1 MTALTSTRTAAEAE
15 AEAPRYRMRRA
26 RARAARVIASIVLLA
41 FTAIVLTPIWV
52 LIVVSLHHGAS
63 APANPFALPAP
74 LDFQNYVTAFQNMHY
89 LRSVGNTLIITFSTA
104 VLTVLAASLAA
115 WAIVRHTRRWTRT
128 VYQIFVSG
136 LTIPIFVV
144 LTPLYEVM
152 QKLHLLDSYAGI
164 VLAYTATIM
173 PFAVFFFAGF
183 LRTVPAELEEAAAVD
198 GAGLLRTY
206 WQIVFPL
213 LRPATATLAIFI
225 ILQVWND
232 LILPLVLLSS
242 DSKQTVTL
250 AVYATIGTHTLSPD
264 QLLPTLVLGVL
275 PLFIVFLALQRYVVA
290 GIAVGAGK

>member
-1 MTALTSTRTAAEAE
+1 MTTLISSRTTAE
-15 AEAPRYRMRRA
+15 AEAPRYRIRRA
-26 RARAARVIASIVLLA
+26 RARAGRVIASILLLA
-41 FTAIVLTPIWV
+41 FTGVVLTPIWV
-52 LIVVSLHHGAS
+52 LVVVSLHHGSA

-89 LRSVGNTLIITFSTA
+89 LRSVGNTLIITLSTA
-104 VLTVLAASLAA
+104 VLTVLAGSLAA

-128 VYQIFVSG
+128 LYQVFVSG

-225 ILQVWND
+225 VLQVWND

-250 AVYATIGTHTLSPD
+250 AVYATIGTHTLSPE

-275 PLFIVFLALQRYVVA
+275 PLFLVFLALQRYVVA